1 MTVIFIILALFYFIN
16 GLIYL
21 FAIIHLILKKNK
33 TSHSQSS
40 FFPFVSIIIP
50 SRNEF
55 KNIDR
60 CIECLTNQ
68 EYPEDQYEIIPVND
82 GSEDGTQERID
93 SIAEND
99 KKVRPVHILSH
110 QRDNKGK
117 INAINEGIQHARGE
131 IIITT
136 DADIWM
142 ETNWISQMTK
152 AFDKETG
159 LVIGMTLD
167 KFSNYPVHAFQ
178 ALDGAAIR
186 VIAAALA
193 EINKPITC
201 QGSNLAFRKEA
212 YIEVR
217 ERVLS
222 LATSCG
228 NREWLMQEINLAT
241 DWKIKTQ
248 LHPESIAH
256 TYSPDTWSAL
266 INQRSRWASTGKNY
280 SKLSVR
286 LYLTIIYFSLL
297 AVIVGPF
304 YLTIQMSGII
314 WGMKLLIDLA
324 VALAIINAIHQ
335 PRLLYAF
342 PLVFFL
348 QPIMVVITAFRGT
361 FGLYRWK

>member
-82 GSEDGTQERID
+82 GSEDGTDKILNQMAQNDHRI
-93 SIAEND
+93 
-99 KKVRPVHILSH
+99 KPVHISVAL
-110 QRDNKGK
+110 RDNKGK
-117 INAINEGIQHARGE
+117 IHAIDDGIQHAKGD

-142 ETNWISQMTK
+142 EPNWMRQLVNG
-152 AFDKETG
+152 FDNNTG
-159 LVIGMTLD
+159 LIIGMTLD
-167 KFSNYPVHAFQ
+167 EYSNHPVHAFQ
-178 ALDGAAIR
+178 ALDGAGIR
-186 VIAAALA
+186 IIAAALA
-193 EINKPITC
+193 EINHPITC

-212 YIEVR
+212 YNEVR
-217 ERVLS
+217 DRVLP

-228 NREWLMQEINLAT
+228 NREWLMQEIDIST

-248 LHPESIAH
+248 VHPESIAH
-256 TYSPDTWSAL
+256 THSPDTWKDL
-266 INQRSRWASTGKNY
+266 INQRARWASTGKNY

-286 LYLTIIYFSLL
+286 LYLTFIYFSRL
-297 AVIVGPF
+297 AKLNCCF
-304 YLTIQMSGII
+304 YYFHY
-314 WGMKLLIDLA
+314 IDYSLSSILSNSA
-324 VALAIINAIHQ
+324 FTAGCKCSKPIN
-335 PRLLYAF
+335 F
-342 PLVFFL
+342 
-348 QPIMVVITAFRGT
+348 
-361 FGLYRWK
+361 

>member
-1 MTVIFIILALFYFIN
+1 MNL
-16 GLIYL
+16 LI
-21 FAIIHLILKKNK
+21 KKSKKDDLQNNK
-33 TSHSQSS
+33 Y
-40 FFPFVSIIIP
+40 PFVSVIIP
-50 SRNEF
+50 SRNESQSII
-55 KNIDR
+55 K
-60 CIECLTNQ
+60 CLECLINQ
-68 EYPEDQYEIIPVND
+68 SYPSEKFEIIPVND
-82 GSEDGTQERID
+82 GSEDGTKKILNQM
-93 SIAEND
+93 AEND
-99 KKVRPVHILSH
+99 PHIKPVHISVT

-117 INAINEGIQHARGE
+117 IHAIDDGIQHAKGE

-142 ETNWISQMTK
+142 DPNWMSKMVNG
-152 AFDKETG
+152 FDNNTG
-159 LVIGMTLD
+159 LIIGITLD
-167 KFSNYPVHAFQ
+167 EYSNHPVHAFQ
-178 ALDGAAIR
+178 ALDGAGIR
-186 VIAAALA
+186 IIAAGLA

-201 QGSNLAFRKEA
+201 QGSNLAFRREA
-212 YIEVR
+212 YMQVR

-228 NREWLMQEINLAT
+228 NREWLMQEIDMAT
-241 DWKIKTQ
+241 DWIITTQ

-256 TYSPDTWSAL
+256 THPPNSWKAL

-297 AVIVGPF
+297 AFIVGPV
-304 YLTIQMSGII
+304 YLPIKMSCII
-314 WGMKLLIDLA
+314 WSMKLLIDLA
-324 VALAIINAIHQ
+324 VALAVVKALHQ

-348 QPIMVVITAFRGT
+348 QPIMVVITAFLGT